1 MLAFFRNNLKRFSIF
16 LWIGVLA
23 FVVGGAYLFV
33 SGPFKMGS
41 NTAIEVGKTKVD
53 MPTYTKTYDNLYKFY
68 TQMLH
73 RIKGNNVTED
83 DIKKLDLKQKTVD
96 LLIDRILLFN
106 EAKKEGIKV
115 TDKDVSS
122 VIEQKKVFYNMGHF
136 SKEKYLAILK
146 ANNINPKD
154 YEISLK
160 SDLYIDRLKNDLY
173 KSITVSADDV
183 KKYYNR
189 NFSKI
194 KVDYISMSS
203 ADFKNKIKY
212 STEDLK
218 KYYNLHKE
226 SFRIPTKLK
235 FKYALISYGYMES
248 KTDVS
253 SEEAK
258 SFYDKHISYFA
269 VPEQRKVS
277 HVLLVKK
284 KNETDEQFKK
294 RAEKIYAKVK
304 KGKSFAEMAKKYSQG
319 PSKTT
324 GGELGYIA
332 KKMVIAPFW
341 NAVSKMKVGEISA
354 PFRTKFGYHI
364 AKLEAVKPAHTRPF
378 KDVKKVIIKAIK
390 MQKAKDKIFIEAK
403 KIFVKLR
410 NSKKFDASLRTFNL
424 ASKTSNFMSM
434 KKLKPPFT
442 TNIIKNALLSS
453 TNTLLGPD
461 QSKNGYVIYKV
472 LKKEESYIPH
482 FKNIIENVKKAYVN
496 DQSIKEAKK
505 AFEKAYN
512 MSLKNKDIKQTAKML
527 SLKTDTTK
535 YFSKFSPD
543 YTMPCEFSEK
553 FAKTVFDKNIGFV
566 GKCYKNN
573 NFYLYQIK
581 DKKIN
586 EKDLEKRK
594 KEIKSLLKYEKQKD
608 LLDKFITDLKKHTK
622 IKVNPKL

>member
-53 MPTYTKTYDNLYKFY
+53 MPTYTKTYNNLYEFY
-68 TQMLH
+68 TQMLQ

-96 LLIDRILLFN
+96 FLVNRILLLN
-106 EAKKEGIKV
+106 EAKREGIKV
-115 TDKDVSS
+115 TDKDVSNA
-122 VIEQKKVFYNMGHF
+122 IEQKKVFYDNGHF

-154 YEISLK
+154 YELSLK
-160 SDLYIDRLKNDLY
+160 SDLYIDRLKSKLY
-173 KSITVSADDV
+173 KGIVVSANDV
-183 KKYYNR
+183 KKYYDR

-194 KVDYISMSS
+194 KVDYISISPT
-203 ADFKNKIKY
+203 DFKNKIKY

-226 SFRIPTKLK
+226 LFRIPTKLK
-235 FKYALISYGYMES
+235 FKYVLISYDYMES
-248 KTDVS
+248 KINVS
-253 SEEAK
+253 VDEAK

-277 HVLLVKK
+277 HILLVKK
-284 KNETDEQFKK
+284 KNETDEQFKE
-294 RAEKIYAKVK
+294 RAEKIYDEVK
-304 KGKSFAEMAKKYSQG
+304 KAKNFAEMAQKYSQG
-319 PSKTT
+319 PSKTS
-324 GGELGYIA
+324 GGELGYVT
-332 KKMVIAPFW
+332 KRMVVAPFW

-354 PFRTKFGYHI
+354 PFKTKFGYHI
-364 AKLEAVKPAHTRPF
+364 AKLEALKPAHTLPF
-378 KDVKKVIIKAIK
+378 KDVKEDIIKAIK
-390 MQKAKDKIFIEAK
+390 MQKAKDRIFIEAK

-410 NSKKFDASLRTFNL
+410 NSKNFDAPLKTFNL
-424 ASKTSNFMSM
+424 VSRTSNFMSM
-434 KKLKPPFT
+434 KKPKPPFT
-442 TNIIKNALLSS
+442 ANIIKNALLSS

-461 QSKNGYVIYKV
+461 QCKNGYVIYKV
-472 LKKEESYIPH
+472 LEKKESYIPH
-482 FKNIIENVKKAYVN
+482 FKDVIEDVKKAYVN
-496 DQSIKEAKK
+496 DQSVKEAKK
-505 AFEKAYN
+505 VFEKAYS
-512 MSLKNKDIKQTAKML
+512 MLLKDKDIKQTANIL
-527 SLKTDTTK
+527 SLKVDTTK

-566 GKCYKNN
+566 GKCYQDN

-594 KEIKSLLKYEKQKD
+594 KEIKSLLKYDKQKD
-608 LLDKFITDLKKHTK
+608 LLDKFIADLKKHTK

>member
-53 MPTYTKTYDNLYKFY
+53 MPTYTKTYNNLYEFY
-68 TQMLH
+68 TQMLQ

-96 LLIDRILLFN
+96 FLVNRILLLN
-106 EAKKEGIKV
+106 EAKREGIKV
-115 TDKDVSS
+115 TDKDVSNA
-122 VIEQKKVFYNMGHF
+122 IEQKKVFYDNGHF

-154 YEISLK
+154 YELSLK
-160 SDLYIDRLKNDLY
+160 SDLYIDRLKSKLY
-173 KSITVSADDV
+173 KGIVVSANDV
-183 KKYYNR
+183 KKYYDR

-194 KVDYISMSS
+194 KVDYISISPT
-203 ADFKNKIKY
+203 DFKNKIKY

-226 SFRIPTKLK
+226 LFRIPTKLK
-235 FKYALISYGYMES
+235 FKYVLISYDYMES
-248 KTDVS
+248 KINVS
-253 SEEAK
+253 VDEAK

-277 HVLLVKK
+277 HILLVKK
-284 KNETDEQFKK
+284 KNETDEQFKE
-294 RAEKIYAKVK
+294 RAEKIYDEVK
-304 KGKSFAEMAKKYSQG
+304 KAKNFAEMAQKYSQG
-319 PSKTT
+319 PSKTS
-324 GGELGYIA
+324 GGELGYVT
-332 KKMVIAPFW
+332 KRMVVAPFW
-341 NAVSKMKVGEISA
+341 NAVSKMKVGEISV
-354 PFRTKFGYHI
+354 PFKTKFGYHI
-364 AKLEAVKPAHTRPF
+364 AKLEALKPAHTLPF
-378 KDVKKVIIKAIK
+378 KDVKEDIIKAIK
-390 MQKAKDKIFIEAK
+390 MQKAKDRIFIEAK

-410 NSKKFDASLRTFNL
+410 NSKNFDAPLKTFNL
-424 ASKTSNFMSM
+424 VSRTSNFMSM
-434 KKLKPPFT
+434 KKPKPPFT
-442 TNIIKNALLSS
+442 ANIIKNALLSS

-461 QSKNGYVIYKV
+461 QCKNGYVIYKV
-472 LKKEESYIPH
+472 LEKKESYIPH
-482 FKNIIENVKKAYVN
+482 FKDVIEDVKKAYVN
-496 DQSIKEAKK
+496 DQSVKEAKK
-505 AFEKAYN
+505 VFEKAYS
-512 MSLKNKDIKQTAKML
+512 MLLKDKDIKQTANIL
-527 SLKTDTTK
+527 SLKVDTTK

-566 GKCYKNN
+566 GKCYQDN

-594 KEIKSLLKYEKQKD
+594 KEIKSLLKYDKQKD
-608 LLDKFITDLKKHTK
+608 LLDKFIADLKKHTK

>member
-53 MPTYTKTYDNLYKFY
+53 MPTYTKTYNNLYEFY
-68 TQMLH
+68 TQMLQ

-96 LLIDRILLFN
+96 FLVNRILLLN
-106 EAKKEGIKV
+106 EAKREGIKV
-115 TDKDVSS
+115 TDKDVSNA
-122 VIEQKKVFYNMGHF
+122 IEQKKVFYDNGHF

-154 YEISLK
+154 YELSLK
-160 SDLYIDRLKNDLY
+160 SDLYIDRLKSKLY
-173 KSITVSADDV
+173 KGIVVSANDV
-183 KKYYNR
+183 KKYYDR

-194 KVDYISMSS
+194 KVDYISISPT
-203 ADFKNKIKY
+203 DFKNKIKY
-212 STEDLK
+212 STEDLR

-226 SFRIPTKLK
+226 LFRIPTKLK
-235 FKYALISYGYMES
+235 FKYVLISYDYMES
-248 KTDVS
+248 KINVS
-253 SEEAK
+253 VDEAK

-269 VPEQRKVS
+269 VPEERKVS
-277 HVLLVKK
+277 HILLVKK
-284 KNETDEQFKK
+284 KNETDEQFKE
-294 RAEKIYAKVK
+294 RAEKIYDEVK
-304 KGKSFAEMAKKYSQG
+304 KAKNFAEMAQKYSQG
-319 PSKTT
+319 PSKTS
-324 GGELGYIA
+324 GGELGYVT
-332 KKMVIAPFW
+332 KKMVVAPFW

-354 PFRTKFGYHI
+354 PFKTKFGYHI

-378 KDVKKVIIKAIK
+378 KDVKEDIIKAIK
-390 MQKAKDKIFIEAK
+390 MQKAKDRIFIEAK

-410 NSKKFDASLRTFNL
+410 NSKNFDAPLKTFNL
-424 ASKTSNFMSM
+424 VSKTSNFMSM
-434 KKLKPPFT
+434 KKPKPPFT
-442 TNIIKNALLSS
+442 ANIIKNALLSS

-461 QSKNGYVIYKV
+461 QCKNGYVIYKV
-472 LKKEESYIPH
+472 LEKKESYIPH
-482 FKNIIENVKKAYVN
+482 FKDVIEDVKKTYVN
-496 DQSIKEAKK
+496 DQSVKEAKK
-505 AFEKAYN
+505 VFEKAYS
-512 MSLKNKDIKQTAKML
+512 MLLKDKDIKQTANIL
-527 SLKTDTTK
+527 SLKVDTTK

-566 GKCYKNN
+566 GKCYQDN

-594 KEIKSLLKYEKQKD
+594 NEIKSLLKYDKQKD
-608 LLDKFITDLKKHTK
+608 LLDKFIADLKKHTK

>member
-53 MPTYTKTYDNLYKFY
+53 MPTYTKTYNNLYEFY
-68 TQMLH
+68 TQMLQ

-96 LLIDRILLFN
+96 FLVNRILLLN
-106 EAKKEGIKV
+106 EAKREGIKV
-115 TDKDVSS
+115 TDKDVSNA
-122 VIEQKKVFYNMGHF
+122 IEQKKVFYDNGHF

-154 YEISLK
+154 YELSLK
-160 SDLYIDRLKNDLY
+160 SDLYIDRLKSKLY
-173 KSITVSADDV
+173 KGIVVSANDV
-183 KKYYNR
+183 KKYYDR

-194 KVDYISMSS
+194 KVDYISISPT
-203 ADFKNKIKY
+203 DFKNKIKY

-226 SFRIPTKLK
+226 LFRIPTKLK
-235 FKYALISYGYMES
+235 FKYVLISYDYMES
-248 KTDVS
+248 KINVS
-253 SEEAK
+253 VDEAK

-277 HVLLVKK
+277 HILLVKK
-284 KNETDEQFKK
+284 KNETDEQFKE
-294 RAEKIYAKVK
+294 RAEKIYDEVK
-304 KGKSFAEMAKKYSQG
+304 KAKNFAEMAQKYSQG
-319 PSKTT
+319 PSKTS
-324 GGELGYIA
+324 GGELGYVT
-332 KKMVIAPFW
+332 KRMVVAPFW
-341 NAVSKMKVGEISA
+341 NAVSKMKVGEISV
-354 PFRTKFGYHI
+354 PFKTKFGYHI
-364 AKLEAVKPAHTRPF
+364 AKLEALKPAHTLPF
-378 KDVKKVIIKAIK
+378 KDVKEDIIKAIK
-390 MQKAKDKIFIEAK
+390 MQKAKDRIFIEAK

-410 NSKKFDASLRTFNL
+410 NSKNFDAPLKTFNL
-424 ASKTSNFMSM
+424 VSRTSNFMSM
-434 KKLKPPFT
+434 KKPKPPFT
-442 TNIIKNALLSS
+442 ANIIKNALLSS

-461 QSKNGYVIYKV
+461 QCKNGYVIYKV
-472 LKKEESYIPH
+472 LEKKESYIPH
-482 FKNIIENVKKAYVN
+482 FKDVIEDVKKTYVN
-496 DQSIKEAKK
+496 DQSVKEAKK
-505 AFEKAYN
+505 VFEKAYS
-512 MSLKNKDIKQTAKML
+512 MLLKDKDIKQTANIL
-527 SLKTDTTK
+527 SLKVDTTK

-566 GKCYKNN
+566 GKCYQDN

-594 KEIKSLLKYEKQKD
+594 KEIKSLLKYDKQKD
-608 LLDKFITDLKKHTK
+608 LLDKFIADLKKHTK